1 MTRLVAGCKVNLG
14 LRVLERR
21 PDGYHALRSIFWPLP
36 FPRDELLLEE
46 LPPAAGA
53 RVRLEGS
60 GLTATID
67 PASNTLTRAW
77 AAFRDAAAGSAVS
90 VPGVSLRLRKR
101 IPAGS
106 GLGGGSSDAAA
117 LLLWLNARCGHPLD
131 AASLNKTALAVGA
144 DVPFFLYNR
153 PSLVGGAGEAVTPLA
168 ASPFGDCRPWL
179 VLVCPPL
186 HVSTARA
193 FARLDALRA
202 GSHREAN
209 GLTKPATAANGIF
222 RSEVRPRDDARPA
235 PVSDMGNGP
244 GDSPGSVSGAGPGIV
259 PDTAVGADLGNDLED
274 AVFALHPELA
284 ALKDALVREG
294 ALAAGM
300 SGSGS
305 GILGL
310 FDGEHCAR
318 AAAGRLRS
326 WQLHPW
332 GLRVYCQLLPPVSS
346 PASCAGLKTAGM

>member
-46 LPPAAGA
+46 LPPASGA
-53 RVRLEGS
+53 RVQLEGS

-77 AAFRDAAAGSAVS
+77 AAFCDAAAGRAVS

-131 AASLNKTALAVGA
+131 AVSLNKTALSVGA

-168 ASPFGDCRPWL
+168 ASPFGDRRPWL

-193 FARLDALRA
+193 FARLDALRS
-202 GSHREAN
+202 GPGREAN

-222 RSEVRPRDDARPA
+222 RSEVRPCDDARPA
-235 PVSDMGNGP
+235 PASDSGKGP
-244 GDSPGSVSGAGPGIV
+244 GDSPDSVPGN
-259 PDTAVGADLGNDLED
+259 ALGADVGNDLED
-274 AVFALHPELA
+274 AVFSLHPELA
-284 ALKDALVREG
+284 ALKDALVRAG

-326 WQLHPW
+326 RQLHPG
-332 GLRVYCQLLPPVSS
+332 GLRVYCQLLPPVSPTTS
-346 PASCAGLKTAGM
+346 WAGLKTAGM

>member
-53 RVRLEGS
+53 RVQLEGS

-90 VPGVSLRLRKR
+90 VPGVSLWLRKR

-168 ASPFGDCRPWL
+168 ASPFGNCRPWL

-202 GSHREAN
+202 GPGREAN

-222 RSEVRPRDDARPA
+222 RSEVRPCDDARAA
-235 PVSDMGNGP
+235 PVSETGSGP
-244 GDSPGSVSGAGPGIV
+244 GDSPGSVPGTGPGN
-259 PDTAVGADLGNDLED
+259 PAGADVGNDLED
-274 AVFALHPELA
+274 AVFSLHPELA

-310 FDGEHCAR
+310 FDSEHCAR
-318 AAAGRLRS
+318 ATAGRLRS
-326 WQLHPW
+326 WQLHPG
-332 GLRVYCQLLPPVSS
+332 GLRVYCQLLPPVS
-346 PASCAGLKTAGM
+346 PTASGAGIAADARA